1 MFSAPSLSF
10 RSFWSRR
17 RRHAPDHQ
25 AIAFA
30 FTLVAFKSRALAVIV
45 TVLALMPN
53 GLGTGSG
60 RSVAGVDLGGLVRG
74 AVEQGLLVKGGG
86 HAMAAGLTIEP
97 AKFAEFLRTPQE
109 SSFAA
114 LPLFLK
120 DRAVAQAVNLAP
132 RHSGRFGDRFLTVP
146 SGVLSNQSYFNEA
159 TN

>member
-30 FTLVAFKSRALAVIV
+30 STLVAFKSRALAGSV
-45 TVLALMPN
+45 TALARCRQFLIHSLVLTRA
-53 GLGTGSG
+53 
-60 RSVAGVDLGGLVRG
+60 RFSVAWFSPWTLEDHREIRG
-74 AVEQGLLVKGGG
+74 
-86 HAMAAGLTIEP
+86 IP
-97 AKFAEFLRTPQE
+97 SDPSEF
-109 SSFAA
+109 SFAA